1 MPYSNQSV
9 IMPFNAPSTS
19 DTAGNAVNTTNYI
32 DVNHP
37 ATLYAVGV
45 LITVATT
52 SDAATCTV
60 TRRVTTASDT
70 NATTVDVIHIPSG
83 TAAGKIVY
91 IQLATPISLN
101 AGDQLTYVFSNNGGS
116 GYWKPWF
123 EAVPREESKA
133 NNSDFVA
140 SVDV

>member
-1 MPYSNQSV
+1 ML
-9 IMPFNAPSTS
+9 
-19 DTAGNAVNTTNYI
+19 
-32 DVNHP
+32 VNHP

-45 LITVATT
+45 LITVATDT
-52 SDAATCTV
+52 DAAKCTV
-60 TRRVTTASDT
+60 TRRVTPGSDT
-70 NATTVDVIHIPSG
+70 NATAVDVIHIPTG

-91 IQLATPISLN
+91 IQLATPVSLN
-101 AGDQLTYVFSNNGGS
+101 AGDQLKFVFSNNGGS
-116 GYWKPWF
+116 GYWRPWI

>member
-1 MPYSNQSV
+1 MLYLNQSV
-9 IMPFNAPSTS
+9 IMFFNAPSTA

-32 DVNHP
+32 DVNQP
-37 ATLYAVGV
+37 CTLYAVGV

-60 TRRVTTASDT
+60 TRRVTTGSDT
-70 NATTVDVIHIPSG
+70 NATDVDVIHIPTG
-83 TAAGKIVY
+83 TVAGKIVY
-91 IQLATPISLN
+91 IQLATPVSLN
-101 AGDQLTYVFSNNGGS
+101 AGDQLKFEFSNNGGN
-116 GYWKPWF
+116 GNWRPWI